1 MAGNKGGC
9 AIRLDMSSTRLCF
22 VTAHLAAGASNFEE
36 RNRDYETISHGLRFL
51 RNKTIDDHD
60 TIIWFGDFNYRIDL
74 PNQEVRELAA
84 KNQLDILLAND
95 QVIRSLFSQR
105 ESRADFCSAE
115 LANDGREDLPVLSR
129 GSDHISTYLQ
139 VRRRQR

>member
-60 TIIWFGDFNYRIDL
+60 TIIWLGDFNYRIDL

-84 KNQLDILLAND
+84 KNKLDELLAND
-95 QVIRSLFSQR
+95 QVLGSLLSQL
-105 ESRADFCSAE
+105 ENQTNVCLVE
-115 LANDGREDLPVLSR
+115 PANDGRKSVPILLR
-129 GSDHISTYLQ
+129 GSHHISAYLQ
-139 VRRRQR
+139 V